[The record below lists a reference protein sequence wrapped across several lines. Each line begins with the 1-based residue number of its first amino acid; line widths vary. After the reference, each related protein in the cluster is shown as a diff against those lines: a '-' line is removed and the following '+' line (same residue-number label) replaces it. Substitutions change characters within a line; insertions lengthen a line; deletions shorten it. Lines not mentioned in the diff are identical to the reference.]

1 MPGAPVRI
9 AVFPAPAPEA
19 MPFIFL
25 NWKVKTRMPNSLRW
39 LTWLSVFSLALPV
52 ARAQS
57 DARRVSLIQR
67 SLEQLHLEQFDSA
80 LAVCAELR
88 HCWPQDPAGYLLAA
102 GVYQTMMRDYRVRLF
117 EARFDSLIQSAI
129 ALADKQVSSEAS
141 AERLFMLGT
150 GRGYRGLHRF
160 RRGEWAVG
168 FRDAVLAL
176 NAMERALQRDA
187 TLVDPYLA
195 LGVYE
200 YWKSA
205 KLNFAGGL
213 FADKRQQAIATL
225 EQVRQQG
232 RYVAVD
238 AAYSLQTIHIHE
250 GNYAQALEINDWL
263 LQRFPQN
270 VSALYHRGLILEKLD
285 RVAEALAVWENVINR
300 IRAFR
305 QASDGYLA
313 ECHLHCAQL
322 SERLPAAASAGGTN
336 ENVILAL
343 QHARAHAR
351 RRIAE
356 KELEGPLASFREI
369 KKNIDEMVKKYDA
382 AGKIF
387 SN

>member
-1 MPGAPVRI
+1 ML
-9 AVFPAPAPEA
+9 PAPAPEA
-19 MPFIFL
+19 MSFIFIH
-25 NWKVKTRMPNSLRW
+25 WKVKTRMPNSLR
-39 LTWLSVFSLALPV
+39 LVTWLSVFSLALPV
-52 ARAQS
+52 AWAQS
-57 DARRVSLIQR
+57 DARRVGLIQR

-80 LAVCAELR
+80 LAVCTELR
-88 HCWPQDPAGYLLAA
+88 HSWPQDPAGYLLAA
-102 GVYQTMMRDYRVRLF
+102 GVYQTMMRDYRLRLF
-117 EARFDSLIQSAI
+117 EARFDSLIQSAV
-129 ALADKQVSSEAS
+129 ALADKQVSTEAS

-160 RRGEWAVG
+160 RCGEWAAG

-176 NAMERALQRDA
+176 NAMERALQREA
-187 TLVDPYLA
+187 ALVDPYLA

-213 FADKRQQAIATL
+213 FAGKREQAIAAL
-225 EQVRQQG
+225 ESVRQRG

-250 GNYAQALEINDWL
+250 ENYTQALEINDWL

-285 RVAEALAVWENVINR
+285 RVAEALTVWENVISR
-300 IRAFR
+300 IRAFI

-313 ECHLHCAQL
+313 ECHLHRAQL
-322 SERLPAAASAGGTN
+322 SERLPAAASTGGAN
-336 ENVILAL
+336 EHVILAL
-343 QHARAHAR
+343 QLARTHARQR
-351 RRIAE
+351 VAE

-369 KKNIDEMVKKYDA
+369 NKAIAQMVKKYDPK
-382 AGKIF
+382 GEIF
-387 SN
+387 IN

>member
-1 MPGAPVRI
+1 
-9 AVFPAPAPEA
+9 
-19 MPFIFL
+19 
-25 NWKVKTRMPNSLRW
+25 
-39 LTWLSVFSLALPV
+39 
-52 ARAQS
+52 
-57 DARRVSLIQR
+57 
-67 SLEQLHLEQFDSA
+67 
-80 LAVCAELR
+80 
-88 HCWPQDPAGYLLAA
+88 
-102 GVYQTMMRDYRVRLF
+102 
-117 EARFDSLIQSAI
+117 
-129 ALADKQVSSEAS
+129 
-141 AERLFMLGT
+141 MLGT

-160 RRGEWAVG
+160 RRGEWAAG

-213 FADKRQQAIATL
+213 FADKRQQAIAAL

-250 GNYAQALEINDWL
+250 ENYAQALEINNWL

-285 RVAEALAVWENVINR
+285 RVAEALAVWENVISR
-300 IRAFR
+300 IRAFM

-313 ECHLHCAQL
+313 ECHLHRAQL
-322 SERLPAAASAGGTN
+322 SERLPAAASARGTN

-343 QHARAHAR
+343 QHACAHAR
-351 RRIAE
+351 QRVAE

-369 KKNIDEMVKKYDA
+369 KKAIDEMVKKYDA
-382 AGKIF
+382 TEKIF